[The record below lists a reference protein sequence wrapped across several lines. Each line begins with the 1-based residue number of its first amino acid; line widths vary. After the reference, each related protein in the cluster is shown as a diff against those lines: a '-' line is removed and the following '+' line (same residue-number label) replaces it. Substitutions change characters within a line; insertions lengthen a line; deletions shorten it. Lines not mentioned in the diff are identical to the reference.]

1 MVFCRVGSQRSVAAL
16 ARCQAGF
23 SGLWYVVL
31 AGRPGRRS
39 ECPGDLSL
47 GLVPPGPQ
55 HGDEAAS
62 QSRWEVGI
70 GEARSSDT
78 HGASPP
84 SRDCPPH
91 SVLPSVVGCP
101 LTLLCG
107 SSQTRGG
114 WTRGWTS

>member
-1 MVFCRVGSQRSVAAL
+1 MVFCRVSSQTSVAAL

-31 AGRPGRRS
+31 AGRPGRRWG
-39 ECPGDLSL
+39 CPGDLSL
-47 GLVPPGPQ
+47 GLVPPVPQ

-62 QSRWEVGI
+62 QGGWEVGI
-70 GEARSSDT
+70 GEARSSDAR
-78 HGASPP
+78 GASPP

-91 SVLPSVVGCP
+91 SVLPGVVGRP

-107 SSQTRGG
+107 S
-114 WTRGWTS
+114 

>member
-47 GLVPPGPQ
+47 ELNFVT
-55 HGDEAAS
+55 
-62 QSRWEVGI
+62 
-70 GEARSSDT
+70 SDK
-78 HGASPP
+78 
-84 SRDCPPH
+84 
-91 SVLPSVVGCP
+91 L
-101 LTLLCG
+101 LTLSEVQFAACKIG
-107 SSQTRGG
+107 IIVYHRIVT
-114 WTRGWTS
+114 WIK